1 MQHCVNTNFSSMQIC
16 KIEAFCIGQLSKT
29 LKTKRKKE
37 SETKSL
43 QWHILCFRERK
54 IRSD

>member
-1 MQHCVNTNFSSMQIC
+1 MQHCVNTSFSSMQIC